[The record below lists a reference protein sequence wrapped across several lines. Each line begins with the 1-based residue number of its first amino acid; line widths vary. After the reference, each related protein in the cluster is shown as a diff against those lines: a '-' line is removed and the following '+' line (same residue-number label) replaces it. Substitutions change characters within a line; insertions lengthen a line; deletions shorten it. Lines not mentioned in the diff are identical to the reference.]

1 MHARSLLGGFTQLV
15 IGVDVGAQSDGRRK
29 RVCVG
34 KLHDGFLPEHH
45 TEGTSSKGVEL
56 YLDCVVHVVQNEPNW
71 PGSDALTKNMI
82 VKNATSSLLVLTELT
97 PIQYTALWDT
107 FSHKSKSF
115 VKKYG
120 IKFIK

>member
-15 IGVDVGAQSDGRRK
+15 IGVDVGAQSDRSRK
-29 RVCVG
+29 RVCVS

-56 YLDCVVHVVQNEPNW
+56 YLDYAAAAHVVQNEPNW

-82 VKNATSSLLVLTELT
+82 VKNATSS
-97 PIQYTALWDT
+97 I
-107 FSHKSKSF
+107 
-115 VKKYG
+115 
-120 IKFIK
+120 